1 MRKLHGQGGAC
12 LELNQIFDVQR
23 SFDRQAGWNQY
34 ERCDTPEE
42 IVAFMEHLTLKM
54 IDELGEISRAR
65 KRFRRDGKALDIA
78 TLKKEM
84 VDIFIF
90 VMQGSM
96 ALKMDLEEEYLQ
108 RMRHNEQRFLRK
120 AETAR
125 R

>member
-1 MRKLHGQGGAC
+1 MELVQL
-12 LELNQIFDVQR
+12 LEVQR
-23 SFDRQAGWNQY
+23 SFDRQVGWNQY
-34 ERCDTPEE
+34 ERCDTSES

-65 KRFRRDGKALDIA
+65 KKFRRDGQALDVA

-90 VMQGSM
+90 VMQGSI
-96 ALKMDLEEEYLQ
+96 ALKMDLEEEYRQ
-108 RMRHNEQRFLRK
+108 RMRQNETRFLNKSR
-120 AETAR
+120 AIR

>member
-1 MRKLHGQGGAC
+1 LG
-12 LELNQIFDVQR
+12 LNQLLEAQR

-34 ERCDTPEE
+34 EQCDTSEKV
-42 IVAFMEHLTLKM
+42 VAFMEHLTLKM

-65 KRFRRDGKALDIA
+65 KKFRRDGQNLDVA

-96 ALKMDLEEEYLQ
+96 ALNMDLEEEYKQ
-108 RMRHNEQRFLRK
+108 RMRQNEKRFLK
-120 AETAR
+120 KE
-125 R
+125 